1 MVFTEGRTLGF
12 APIQRMG
19 TIAGIDASSPTV
31 RVVVVRLAVDDQ
43 FTFRAGQYATLTFA
57 GQPPR
62 DYSVASIPG
71 EPDLVFHIRV
81 RADQIVGGF
90 VATQLAGGDEVTVA
104 GPSGDAF
111 LRAGRADP
119 ILAVAGGTG
128 IVPILSIVETALG
141 SGPPRPVHLY
151 FGARDEYDLYLDA
164 HFRALTGAHGSL
176 RYVPVLSEPAGPTDR
191 RTGLV
196 SDAVAADF
204 VSLVGFQGH
213 VAGPPP
219 MVAATS
225 EIAERLGLAGADLHV
240 DPFVLGDHH
249 SVR

>member
-1 MVFTEGRTLGF
+1 MGSAPVQRT
-12 APIQRMG
+12 G
-19 TIAGIDASSPTV
+19 TITGIDAPSPTV
-31 RVVVVRLAVDDQ
+31 RVVVVRVPADER

-62 DYSVASIPG
+62 DYSVASVPG
-71 EPDLVFHIRV
+71 EPDLVFHIRA
-81 RADQIVGGF
+81 RGDQTVGGY
-90 VATQLAGGDEVTVA
+90 VAAKLAVGDEVAVA

-111 LRAGRADP
+111 LRAGGAGP
-119 ILAVAGGTG
+119 ILAVGGGTG

-141 SGPPRPVHLY
+141 SGPPRPIHLY
-151 FGARDEYDLYLDA
+151 FGARDEDDLYLDPR
-164 HFRALTGAHGSL
+164 FRALARAHASF
-176 RYVPVLSEPAGPTDR
+176 RYVPVLSDAAGPTDR

-204 VSLVGFQGH
+204 DSLAGFQGH

-225 EIAERLGLAGADLHV
+225 EVTERLGLNGADLHV
-240 DPFVLGDHH
+240 DPFVPGDHH
-249 SVR
+249 SAP